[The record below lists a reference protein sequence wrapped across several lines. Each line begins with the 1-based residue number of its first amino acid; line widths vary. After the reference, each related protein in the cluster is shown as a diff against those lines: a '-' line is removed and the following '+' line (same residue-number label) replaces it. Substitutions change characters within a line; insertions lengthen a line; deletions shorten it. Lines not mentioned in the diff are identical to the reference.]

1 MIRRLFFDLTTD
13 HKDGRF
19 LATKIGEV
27 VVGVVWTM
35 HMLSAQPADWEMWLA
50 YAGTVMGWS
59 SVRYYFK
66 TKRQEGENAQGTTT

>member
-1 MIRRLFFDLTTD
+1 MIQKIFFDLTTD
-13 HKDGRF
+13 HRSGRF

-27 VVGVVWTM
+27 VVGIVWTM
-35 HMLSAQPADWEMWLA
+35 HMLAARPAEWEMWLA

-66 TKRQEGENAQGTTT
+66 NKKQETDSAQSSPA